1 MTQNI
6 DVPSTSSVIMEDGF
20 CGAPSNVKV
29 PAMDNDTNYFEQQVK
44 TVKRLIF
51 SEYDMNEH
59 EILPEGWIKVRHVSG
74 IFVYVHKPTRVVTLS
89 RPYNAGCGNLRHHK
103 IPLFSLPCLA
113 YRTLKGE
120 NFTRDA
126 VDCPSKNIENKF
138 EELSSNI
145 GRGPMDDKNLVSDE
159 NGAKRKHSLC
169 DKKDKEEGELSS
181 DEEVED
187 TLDIC
192 EPPSKKSFIQ
202 PTTNSAR
209 LEVTTSEHALN
220 EVEKCSELSRGT
232 ELSSEHAV
240 KDGSTE
246 GATDIPSPTAKPS
259 TLPLKESEDLFL
271 SPEAVRAYCARLFEL
286 KEEETIVFRNHGE
299 RMRYLK
305 SKRKATSMSSPLT
318 TAKEN
323 NLIRYQVP
331 VTEGCATRRQPR
343 ERVINPA
350 GKSTVCILHE
360 YCQNV
365 MRKPPTYRTAI
376 QETDKSPYRVSV
388 LINDVVYAVGCGA
401 SKKQARSEAARL
413 ALEKLI
419 PDYKNIMDSSS
430 TNETAST
437 TTNKDL
443 SVFDTLPVTDRGLY
457 ELTVRTATPSP
468 YAILT
473 ECLNRSCIPE
483 NDLRSSMT
491 SLGRNQHYFELG
503 IGDNNVKVHCKNKR
517 EGRHLAAQELLA
529 LLHPQVKTWSG
540 MLALYGPG
548 SKPDKKCDSEAILDA
563 QMRSPNTVKSSLI
576 RLLKMKM
583 LELADQWDSSESAR
597 HKGKFNVSPFN
608 LPAVTFHPDASTA
621 LYSTGG
627 ADESM
632 VPDETETS

>member
-1 MTQNI
+1 M
-6 DVPSTSSVIMEDGF
+6 
-20 CGAPSNVKV
+20 
-29 PAMDNDTNYFEQQVK
+29 
-44 TVKRLIF
+44 
-51 SEYDMNEH
+51 
-59 EILPEGWIKVRHVSG
+59 
-74 IFVYVHKPTRVVTLS
+74 
-89 RPYNAGCGNLRHHK
+89 
-103 IPLFSLPCLA
+103 
-113 YRTLKGE
+113 
-120 NFTRDA
+120 
-126 VDCPSKNIENKF
+126 
-138 EELSSNI
+138 
-145 GRGPMDDKNLVSDE
+145 
-159 NGAKRKHSLC
+159 
-169 DKKDKEEGELSS
+169 
-181 DEEVED
+181 
-187 TLDIC
+187 
-192 EPPSKKSFIQ
+192 
-202 PTTNSAR
+202 
-209 LEVTTSEHALN
+209 
-220 EVEKCSELSRGT
+220 
-232 ELSSEHAV
+232 
-240 KDGSTE
+240 
-246 GATDIPSPTAKPS
+246 
-259 TLPLKESEDLFL
+259 
-271 SPEAVRAYCARLFEL
+271 
-286 KEEETIVFRNHGE
+286 
-299 RMRYLK
+299 
-305 SKRKATSMSSPLT
+305 
-318 TAKEN
+318 
-323 NLIRYQVP
+323 
-331 VTEGCATRRQPR
+331 
-343 ERVINPA
+343 RVINPA

-583 LELADQWDSSESAR
+583 LELADQWVSSLHSNLPHLTFCDYEAPTVVWRMAPDSSESAR

>member
-1 MTQNI
+1 MVLI
-6 DVPSTSSVIMEDGF
+6 SSLEESPGSPPNTK
-20 CGAPSNVKV
+20 APITEK
-29 PAMDNDTNYFEQQVK
+29 DTNHSDQQLK

-59 EILPEGWIKVRHVSG
+59 ELLPESWIKVRHVSG
-74 IFVYVHKPTRVVTLS
+74 IFVYVHKPTRVATLS

-113 YRTLKGE
+113 YRTLKGK
-120 NFTRDA
+120 N
-126 VDCPSKNIENKF
+126 CPREVTDYPSENIEKEF
-138 EELSSNI
+138 DELSPNADQS
-145 GRGPMDDKNLVSDE
+145 PVDAKTQASDE
-159 NGAKRKHSLC
+159 NGLKQKQSFSDRN
-169 DKKDKEEGELSS
+169 DKEEGELSS

-187 TLDIC
+187 TSDIC
-192 EPPSKKSFIQ
+192 EPPVKKSLL
-202 PTTNSAR
+202 SAFTSVR
-209 LEVTTSEHALN
+209 SEATKSEPAPSEVQKSPEFST
-220 EVEKCSELSRGT
+220 GIG
-232 ELSSEHAV
+232 LSSENTTMGV
-240 KDGSTE
+240 STE
-246 GATDIPSPTAKPS
+246 GTTDIAPPTTKS
-259 TLPLKESEDLFL
+259 SSLPPKECDENFL
-271 SPEAVRAYCARLFEL
+271 SPEAVRSYCSRLFEL
-286 KEEETIVFRNHGE
+286 KEEETIVFRSHGE

-305 SKRKATSMSSPLT
+305 SKRKATSMLSPLT
-318 TAKEN
+318 TAKESG
-323 NLIRYQVP
+323 LIRYQVP
-331 VTEGCATRRQPR
+331 VTDGCPTRRQPR
-343 ERVINPA
+343 ERVINPV

-388 LINDVVYAVGCGA
+388 VINDVVYAVGCGT

-419 PDYKNIMDSSS
+419 PDYKKIMDSSS
-430 TNETAST
+430 TNEAASIT
-437 TTNKDL
+437 SNKDL

-457 ELTVRTATPSP
+457 ELTVRTASPSP

-548 SKPDKKCDSEAILDA
+548 SKPDKKCDTEAILDA
-563 QMRSPNTVKSSLI
+563 QTRSPNTVKSSLI

-583 LELADQWDSSESAR
+583 LELADQWDSSENAR

-627 ADESM
+627 GDGST
-632 VPDETETS
+632 VLDETEAS